1 MPEPAVNRRSFVLL
15 GATVAAAAAG
25 TGTSVASAGTGTS
38 VASAAE
44 PGPAGTGARGGAP
57 TPVRITDDRATAATR
72 ALFAYLMRQQGN
84 GILFGH
90 QHALSYG
97 STFTTQDGRSS
108 DTRAAVGDHPALFG
122 WDTLVLDGDE
132 RPGRKDATEA
142 ENIAAL
148 SRCIRQA
155 DALGGINTLSAHMPN
170 FVTGKDFYDTSGR
183 VVGQILPGG
192 TKHAQYN
199 AFLDRVAEAVK
210 GARRPDGTLIPVVF
224 RPFHENNGGW
234 FWWGA
239 GHTTSAEYVEIF
251 RYTVE
256 YLRDT
261 RGVRNLLYSY
271 SPNSGFGGDPTGYL
285 KTYPGD
291 AYVDIL
297 GYDAYDSSAGSDT
310 WLQGLVKDLAMVVRL
325 AEEKGKVP
333 AFTEFGESGEEGRDP
348 RWFTKLLGAVKAD
361 PLARRVT
368 YMETWA
374 NFGGDA
380 RQYVPTPGHPLHADF
395 VRYAEDP
402 YTVFAGDLRGVY
414 SARTTAV
421 RNTPFMH
428 LVTPTDRQRLTS
440 PESTVRVRVTHARAS
455 SVTYSVNGGRARRL
469 RLDADGFH
477 RGDWPVDPAW
487 LDNRSVTLSVAARV
501 NGRTL
506 TDSALVLLGEAAP
519 LPAGWVDD
527 FEGYAG
533 DDATLSEAYSHVNT
547 NTTTL
552 SSEHKASGSYGLAY
566 AYDFGSAG
574 YTGIGKSVDA
584 DWSAFSSL
592 VLWLRGDGSGN
603 GATLQ
608 IVSRGAYFE
617 YGIPLSGTVGR
628 EIRAPFSEFRPA
640 PWDTAHAGEVLDAAR
655 LAEVATF
662 NLYLGHNSGAPVKGV
677 VHVDDIRAA

>member
-1 MPEPAVNRRSFVLL
+1 MHRPAVNRRSFVLL
-15 GATVAAAAAG
+15 GATTAMAAG
-25 TGTSVASAGTGTS
+25 AG
-38 VASAAE
+38 VPMASAAT
-44 PGPAGTGARGGAP
+44 PTAVPAGAP
-57 TPVRITDDRATAATR
+57 MPVRIVDDKATAATR
-72 ALFAYLMRQQGN
+72 ALFAYLMRQQGS

-97 STFTTQDGRSS
+97 VTFTTQDGKSS
-108 DTRAAVGDHPALFG
+108 DTKAAVGDHPALFG
-122 WDTLVLDGDE
+122 WDTLILDGDE

-148 SRCIRQA
+148 SLCIRQA

-170 FVTGKDFYDTSGR
+170 FVTGENFYDTSGR
-183 VVGQILPGG
+183 VVSQILPGG
-192 TKHAQYN
+192 AKHTQFN
-199 AFLDRVAEAVK
+199 AFLDRIAKAVK

-261 RGVRNLLYSY
+261 KHVRNLLYAY
-271 SPNSGFGGDPTGYL
+271 SPNSSFGGDPAGYL

-291 AYVDIL
+291 GYVDVL
-297 GYDAYDSSAGSDT
+297 GYDAYDNSAGSEA
-310 WLQGLVKDLAMVVRL
+310 WLESLVQDLAMVVRL

-333 AFTEFGESGEEGRDP
+333 AYTEFGESGEEGRDP
-348 RWFTKLLGAVKAD
+348 QWFTKLLGAIEAD

-374 NFGGDA
+374 NFGGST
-380 RQYVPTPGHPLHADF
+380 RSYVPTPGHALHADF
-395 VRYAEDP
+395 VRYAQDP
-402 YTVFAGDLRGVY
+402 YTVFASDLRGVY
-414 SARTTAV
+414 AARTTAV
-421 RNTPFMH
+421 RNAPFMH

-440 PESTVRVRVTHARAS
+440 AEATVRVRVTHASAS
-455 SVTYSVNGGRARRL
+455 RVTYSVDGGRARQL

-477 RGDWPVDPAW
+477 CGDWPIDPFW
-487 LDNRSVTLSVAARV
+487 LDNRSVTLSVDARV

-506 TDSALVLLGEAAP
+506 TDSALVLLGEVAP

-533 DDATLSEAYSHVNT
+533 DDATLSEAYSHVNA

-552 SSEHKASGSYGLAY
+552 SADHKASGSYGLAY
-566 AYDFGSAG
+566 SYDFSSAG
-574 YTGIGKSVDA
+574 YTGIGKTVDA
-584 DWSAFSSL
+584 DWTAFSAL
-592 VLWLRGDGSGN
+592 VLWLQGDGSAN

-608 IVSRGAYFE
+608 IVSDGAYFE
-617 YGIPLSGTVGR
+617 YNVPLSDTTGR

-640 PWDTAHAGEVLDAAR
+640 PWDTAHAGEVLDAAH
-655 LAEVATF
+655 LAKVATF
-662 NLYLGHNSGAPVKGV
+662 NLYLGHGSGGPAEGV
-677 VHVDDIRAA
+677 VYVDSIRAE